1 MINKNTTWTI
11 RKIFFNIFLRP
22 KFEHKK
28 YFRKKISRNIFYCIL
43 EAWNRLEINVKG
55 SSSHTNF
62 CVFFSDFSNYWA
74 AVKKIK
80 TIFPPLKH
88 LDFQYILKLTA
99 TVLCIYFSVYYT
111 FVYIAVSPNKFLILE
126 YTYEVSFLKLSNRLH
141 K

>member
-1 MINKNTTWTI
+1 MDYQKN
-11 RKIFFNIFLRP
+11 IFQYFLRP
-22 KFEHKK
+22 KSNTKK
-28 YFRKKISRNIFYCIL
+28 YFRKKISRNIFYCVL
-43 EAWNRLEINVKG
+43 EAWNRLEKNVKG
-55 SSSHTNF
+55 SSLHTNC
-62 CVFFSDFSNYWA
+62 CVFFSDFSDYWA

-88 LDFQYILKLTA
+88 LDFQYTLKLTA

-111 FVYIAVSPNKFLILE
+111 FVYIAVSPTEVLILE